1 MHVNFGKSWEQL
13 TQKLSFMAIL
23 ATSQMKRN
31 MAFELQIQL
40 NPLEKAKFSAK
51 FLNISDTNSYPGT
64 KIRNK

>member
-1 MHVNFGKSWEQL
+1 
-13 TQKLSFMAIL
+13 
-23 ATSQMKRN
+23 MKRN

-51 FLNISDTNSYPGT
+51 FLNISDTNSYPRT